1 MLVRSSPLLCSDF
14 SSTLL
19 QIQTPPCFI
28 IGAYASGILGYSTD
42 CNDVEKEVPLELV
55 YNDLSYEMV
64 TIGSSHGWLANL
76 EDGVV
81 CLHDDLYSHKK
92 LDEKLFH

>member
-1 MLVRSSPLLCSDF
+1 MSVRSSPLLSSDF
-14 SSTLL
+14 TP
-19 QIQTPPCFI
+19 TYKYKPPPCI
-28 IGAYASGILGYSTD
+28 IIAYPSGILRYSTD
-42 CNDVEKEVPLELV
+42 CNHVEKEVPLELV